1 MSEFLAKRTKMMTH
15 ISNDLDKF
23 YSIPHLNKPVT
34 FFGSARLAPNSPYY
48 EQAKKLAFMC
58 VQAGFSVVTGGG
70 GGIMQ
75 AANEGAFKAAE
86 LLDINLNAKNSSK
99 NSQQNSP
106 QKPSPKDL
114 KSIGFNIFLP
124 FEQKGNDFLGYNI
137 TFKSL
142 AIRKMALVE
151 KSLAFVI
158 FPGGFG
164 TLDEFVEV
172 LTLKQLGFKD
182 VPIFVVGRE
191 FWRGFDEFIKSSLLS
206 LNVISKGDEL
216 KYEITD
222 DLEFIVKKLKEEYE
236 NSSRNEWRG

>member
-1 MSEFLAKRTKMMTH
+1 MMTH
-15 ISNDLDKF
+15 IGDDLDKF

-86 LLDINLNAKNSSK
+86 LLDINLNAKNSSE

>member
-1 MSEFLAKRTKMMTH
+1 MTH
-15 ISNDLDKF
+15 IGDDLDKF

-86 LLDINLNAKNSSK
+86 LLDINLNAKNSSE
-99 NSQQNSP
+99 NSQQNLP

>member
-1 MSEFLAKRTKMMTH
+1 MSEFLAKMTKMMTH
-15 ISNDLDKF
+15 IGDDLDKF

-58 VQAGFSVVTGGG
+58 VQAGFSVVSGGG

-86 LLDINLNAKNSSK
+86 LLDINLNAKNSSE

>member
-1 MSEFLAKRTKMMTH
+1 MKTH
-15 ISNDLDKF
+15 IGDDLDKF
-23 YSIPHLNKPVT
+23 YSIPHLNKPIT

-86 LLDINLNAKNSSK
+86 LLNINLHAKNSSE

-106 QKPSPKDL
+106 QNPSPKDL

>member
-1 MSEFLAKRTKMMTH
+1 MMTH
-15 ISNDLDKF
+15 ISDDLDKF

-48 EQAKKLAFMC
+48 EQAKKLDFMC
-58 VQAGFSVVTGGG
+58 VQAVFSVVTGGG

-75 AANEGAFKAAE
+75 AANEGAFKAA
-86 LLDINLNAKNSSK
+86 LNLKLSEAEKEK
-99 NSQQNSP
+99 
-106 QKPSPKDL
+106 